1 MPATD
6 TDTELDTAVI
16 DEREATAL
24 LAARG
29 DALRALVRRA
39 GEVRDTGLR
48 AAGRPG
54 VITYSRK
61 VFLPL
66 TTLCR
71 DRCHYCAFVDTPTAE
86 SGACAAVPG

>member
-1 MPATD
+1 MAATDTD

-39 GEVRDTGLR
+39 G
-48 AAGRPG
+48 
-54 VITYSRK
+54 
-61 VFLPL
+61 
-66 TTLCR
+66 
-71 DRCHYCAFVDTPTAE
+71 
-86 SGACAAVPG
+86 